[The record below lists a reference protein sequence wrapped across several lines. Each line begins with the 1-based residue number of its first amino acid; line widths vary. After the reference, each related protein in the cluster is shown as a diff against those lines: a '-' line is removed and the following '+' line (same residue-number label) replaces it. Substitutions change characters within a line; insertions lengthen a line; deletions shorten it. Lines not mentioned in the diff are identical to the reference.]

1 MEKSSF
7 NGIQKYFL
15 KSILAQGFFGKLD
28 YVVNFSL
35 NLLRVLVQELGLIP
49 IPNLSC
55 APEKTAERHLKAV
68 SLRYEFFFFSFL
80 LVVFCCTELCAVFIP
95 DHRDAGKFR

>member
-28 YVVNFSL
+28 YVMYS
-35 NLLRVLVQELGLIP
+35 
-49 IPNLSC
+49 
-55 APEKTAERHLKAV
+55 
-68 SLRYEFFFFSFL
+68 
-80 LVVFCCTELCAVFIP
+80 
-95 DHRDAGKFR
+95 